1 MNLENEFNEYAELVE
16 FLESLRDEMVSP
28 ADIQHGIGAIAGSL
42 ELLKK
47 ASQLSK
53 DANNLEIREIIL
65 SLQEQV
71 IDTKALLIE
80 AKGRLVEL
88 EEENLE
94 LRGKLKAKDE
104 LPEIEQDGSHW
115 YIKGEKIPIC
125 PNCWKSKKETII
137 LSDNNGGLV
146 EKFICK
152 SCRYEITEDSRRYR
166 T

>member
-1 MNLENEFNEYAELVE
+1 MLES
-16 FLESLRDEMVSP
+16 LESLRDDMVSP

-47 ASQLSK
+47 ANQLSK
-53 DANNLEIREIIL
+53 DANNLEIKEIIQ
-65 SLQEQV
+65 SLQNQV
-71 IDTKALLIE
+71 INTRALLIE

-94 LRGKLKAKDE
+94 LKEKLKAKDE
-104 LPEIEQDGSHW
+104 LPEIEQEGRHW

-137 LSDNNGGLV
+137 LSDNNSGFV

-152 SCRYEITEDSRRYR
+152 SCQYEITENSRRYR